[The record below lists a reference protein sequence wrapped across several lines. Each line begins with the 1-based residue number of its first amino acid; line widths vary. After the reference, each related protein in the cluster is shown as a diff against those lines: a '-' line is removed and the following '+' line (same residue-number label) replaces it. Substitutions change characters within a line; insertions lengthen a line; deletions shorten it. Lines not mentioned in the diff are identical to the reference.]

1 MPTITPRQERASAP
15 LSFAQQRLWFIDQLE
30 PQSALYNIP
39 LALRLTGTVHLSA
52 LQQTFNEII
61 RRHEVLRTTFAS
73 INGEPLQIISPHA
86 TVKLPVLELSE
97 LPENERETEARRLS
111 SHEAQQPFDLSRGPL
126 FRIQLLRLS
135 PTEHIL
141 LCTMHHIVS
150 DGWSM
155 GILIREV
162 AALYE
167 AYSQHQPSPLPELAI
182 QYADYALWQ
191 REWLSGEV
199 LELQLSYWREQLRG
213 APAVLE
219 LPTDRPRPAVQSFR
233 GSTHQIQLSAELT
246 EDLRKLSR
254 QEGVTLFMTLLSA
267 FSLLLSRMSG
277 QEDVVVGTPIA
288 NRTRMETESLIGF
301 FVNTLV
307 LRTKIEARESF
318 RELMR
323 RVREVTLGAYSHQD
337 VPFEKLVEEL
347 QSERDLSHSPL
358 FQVMLVLQNAP
369 REALRL
375 GELEL
380 RAAGVTNETAKFDLT
395 LELAE
400 SVEGVDGVWQYNT
413 DLFDGETIER
423 LSSHFQTLLEA
434 IVREPEQTVSELELL
449 TSAER
454 AQLIVEWNQT
464 TREYPQQQCLHELF
478 EAQVAR
484 TPEAVAVVYQEQQ
497 VTYAELNARANQ
509 LAHYLQNLGVGP
521 EVLVGICVERSVEMV
536 VGLLGIL
543 KAGGAYGPLDPEYP
557 QQRLSFMIED
567 AQVSV
572 LLTQQ
577 RLLASLPSHETR
589 VCCLDRDREE
599 ISQQSEKSGVS
610 KVSGDNL
617 AYVIYT
623 SGSTGGPKSVQIL
636 HGAVVNFLTSMS
648 QQPGL
653 QESDSLLA
661 VTTLSFD

>member
-52 LQQTFNEII
+52 LQQAFNEII

-73 INGEPLQIISPHA
+73 IDGEPLQVISPILPLS
-86 TVKLPVLELSE
+86 LPVIDLSH
-97 LPENERETEARRLS
+97 PAADERETEARRLS
-111 SHEAQQPFDLSRGPL
+111 SHEAQQPFDLAHGPL

-167 AYSQHQPSPLPELAI
+167 AFPQDQPSPLPELAI

-199 LELQLSYWREQLRG
+199 LELQLSYWRAQLAG

-233 GSTHQIQLSAELT
+233 GSAHQIQLSAELT

-277 QEDVVVGTPIA
+277 QEDIVVGTPIA

-323 RVREVTLGAYSHQD
+323 RVREVTLGAYSHQE

-347 QSERDLSHSPL
+347 QPERDLSHSPL

-380 RAAGVTNETAKFDLT
+380 RVTGASNETAKFDLT

-400 SVEGVDGVWQYNT
+400 SRGGLTGTIEYST

-423 LSSHFQTLLEA
+423 LSNHFQTLLEA

-464 TREYPQQQCLHELF
+464 AGEDPAEQCLHELF

-543 KAGGAYGPLDPEYP
+543 KAGGAYLPLDPEYP
-557 QQRLSFMIED
+557 PERLSFMIED

-599 ISQQSEKSGVS
+599 ISQEREVNIASGVLG
-610 KVSGDNL
+610 KNL
-617 AYVIYT
+617 AYLIYT
-623 SGSTGGPKSVQIL
+623 SGSTGKPKGVMVC
-636 HGAVVNFLTSMS
+636 HTNVVNF
-648 QQPGL
+648 
-653 QESDSLLA
+653 
-661 VTTLSFD
+661 F